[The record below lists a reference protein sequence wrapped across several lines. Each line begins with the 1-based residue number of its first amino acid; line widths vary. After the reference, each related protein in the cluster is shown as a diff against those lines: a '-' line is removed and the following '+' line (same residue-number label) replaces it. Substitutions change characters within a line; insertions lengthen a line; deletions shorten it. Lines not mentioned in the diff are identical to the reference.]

1 MPTWCWHRE
10 LTSDWCC
17 GLQVAPR
24 SEVTGWTGMTDSQ
37 VWIRMCWKS
46 VCPVVLAPRARWQGS
61 HQHQQASRG
70 KVKDSA
76 QNIYR
81 TNCSCN
87 RLHSELWGN
96 RVKRKALTWAEVPI
110 RTHKS
115 VVLSDLFSDDKDI
128 NCNITHLLWQQHEC
142 GSCLDYN
149 LMWERNTSLCFIRKW
164 NEALWVIKGTW
175 GKKQTNSTGSDDL
188 SHMKSYS
195 EVRCKNCLNVVKDV
209 CIFKSTQQLFLQKQ
223 IHPAASSHAGHSGA
237 GGVNGCVLVNVGVF
251 WSELNDRLRLLLTL
265 DGLHGDCGFV
275 ERDGLLRLRS
285 AGTDGN
291 QTDGWNNRLC
301 VQIEKSG
308 QPILAALVD
317 DFGVFT
323 GFLLN
328 HRETRL

>member
-1 MPTWCWHRE
+1 MCLDLPPPAAVWAVGQGAAPCGPVTATGGEVHPGKKSGCTGRHAGTTRWTAVMPTWCWHRE

-164 NEALWVIKGTW
+164 NEALWVIKETW

-209 CIFKSTQQLFLQKQ
+209 CIFK
-223 IHPAASSHAGHSGA
+223 
-237 GGVNGCVLVNVGVF
+237 
-251 WSELNDRLRLLLTL
+251 
-265 DGLHGDCGFV
+265 
-275 ERDGLLRLRS
+275 
-285 AGTDGN
+285 
-291 QTDGWNNRLC
+291 
-301 VQIEKSG
+301 
-308 QPILAALVD
+308 
-317 DFGVFT
+317 
-323 GFLLN
+323 
-328 HRETRL
+328 